1 MSVISFYDNVPPET
15 LTSDNTIETL
25 FLLSN
30 DERER
35 AEGYTNI
42 MNKARQFGISAEVA
56 DFYKTA
62 AQLYKA
68 EELWEMPK
76 PLKSASEV
84 SELPLNAFP
93 SVLSDY
99 LKAVSDFVQ
108 VYPEM
113 CVLPMLSVLSTC
125 VQGKAVIRNPG
136 GGNLESLNLYTV
148 TVAEPGERKSGV
160 FRAVTEPM
168 YKFQRDENKRLEP
181 LIKEYHAKKV
191 SLEKQMETA
200 VRAKKSQDEI
210 AELQLEMDELM
221 PVQRLNLNVDDTTTE
236 AIVGEL
242 EQNDEKI
249 GILSDEGGIF
259 DILSGMYSK
268 GAVNIDL
275 FLKAYDGSHYHCSRI
290 GRESVDLEHP
300 LITLGVMTQ
309 PQSFEK
315 AMGNPVFVGR
325 GLIHRCM
332 FAFPK
337 SKSGNRAFRS
347 EFIDNKVR
355 ADYERLIERLLSMK
369 RPTTPPIMTCDKEAT
384 NLFHD
389 YFNSVEMRLK
399 QGGEFHDLKEWPN
412 KQLGK
417 TLRIAGIFHLCEH
430 DPTEPLN
437 GDTAYKAVQIAM
449 WQEGQAKRAFEGV
462 SEEREVS
469 DAEYILERVK
479 YKGLREISR
488 SELKR
493 VCRKFRRVSELD
505 EPISLLKDR
514 DYLKEQF
521 TDIPTK
527 GRPSSPVYIFNPLLF
542 TK

>member
-15 LTSDNTIETL
+15 LTSDNTMETL

-62 AQLYKA
+62 AQLYKV

-76 PLKSASEV
+76 PLISVSEV

-160 FRAVTEPM
+160 FKAMTEPL
-168 YKFQRDENKRLEP
+168 FRLQREENKRRKP
-181 LIKEYHAKKV
+181 LITEYRTRKQY
-191 SLEKQMETA
+191 LENQIETA
-200 VRAKKSQDEI
+200 VKQRKEQSVIMNLQT
-210 AELQLEMDELM
+210 ELDDLR
-221 PVQRLNLNVDDTTTE
+221 PVSAVNLNVNDATGE
-236 AIVGEL
+236 AIINEL
-242 EQNDEKI
+242 QQNDEKI
-249 GILSDEGGIF
+249 AVLSDEGGIF
-259 DILSGMYSK
+259 DILSGIYSK
-268 GAVNIDL
+268 GNVNIDL
-275 FLKAYDGSHYHCSRI
+275 FLKGYDGSHYHCTRV
-290 GRESVDLEHP
+290 GRGSVDLDHP
-300 LITLGVMTQ
+300 LVTLGLMTQ
-309 PQSFEK
+309 PQAFEK
-315 AMGNPVFVGR
+315 AVSNPTFIGR

-332 FAFPK
+332 FSFPK
-337 SKSGNRAFRS
+337 SKSGHRS
-347 EFIDNKVR
+347 FTTKYIDTQVSQH
-355 ADYERLIERLLSMK
+355 YEELVERLLSVK
-369 RPTTPPIMTCDKEAT
+369 RPDTPPILTCDKEAT
-384 NLFHD
+384 NLLHD
-389 YFNSVEMRLK
+389 YFNSVEVRLK
-399 QGGEFHDLKEWPN
+399 QGGEFCNLKEWAN

-430 DPTEPLN
+430 EPSEPIN
-437 GDTAYKAVQIAM
+437 GDTAFKAIQIAM

-462 SEEREVS
+462 TEQREKE
-469 DAEYILERVK
+469 DAEYILEKVRS
-479 YKGLREISR
+479 KGIMEYSKT
-488 SELKR
+488 ELKR
-493 VCRKFRRVSELD
+493 LCRKFKRTSDLD
-505 EPISLLKDR
+505 EPLELLKDMA
-514 DYLKEQF
+514 YLKEVYN
-521 TDIPTK
+521 DAVTK
-527 GRPSSPVYIFNPLLF
+527 GRPTAPIYIFNPF
-542 TK
+542 IFK